1 MFFRRSNRAP
11 RPAQQRH
18 DFPRVEY
25 IPMSLAELQAFEQV
39 MVHGDACLRRGRPD
53 LTSLHDRSTEL
64 IGRLYQSAGAASVH
78 QADPDRVRIPIQKGE
93 LFWLESAIRDIE
105 RYRGDPHLA
114 HQGRQLLNRFNAL
127 LGQQR
132 AVIHAGGT
140 PMFDPGAPAPV
151 LVDAPQLPA
160 R

>member
-1 MFFRRSNRAP
+1 MFFRRTKRAP
-11 RPAQQRH
+11 RSAQQRR
-18 DFPRVEY
+18 DFPRIEY
-25 IPMSLAELQAFEQV
+25 IPMSLPELQAFERV

-53 LTSLHDRSTEL
+53 LTSLHDRSMKL
-64 IGRLYQSAGAASVH
+64 IGTLYQSAGAATVH
-78 QADPDRVRIPIQKGE
+78 QADPEQVRIPIQKGD

-105 RYRGDPHLA
+105 QYRGDSHLA

-140 PMFDPGAPAPV
+140 AMFDPDAPAPV
-151 LVDAPQLPA
+151 IVEAPQLPA
-160 R
+160 H

>member
-1 MFFRRSNRAP
+1 MFFRRTKRTP

-25 IPMSLAELQAFEQV
+25 IPMSLTELQAFERV

-53 LTSLHDRSTEL
+53 LLSLHNRSTEL
-64 IGRLYQSAGAASVH
+64 IGNLYRSAGAASVH
-78 QADPDRVRIPIQKGE
+78 QADPARVRIPIQKGD

-105 RYRGDPHLA
+105 QYRGDSALA
-114 HQGRQLLNRFNAL
+114 HEGRQLLNRFNAL

-132 AVIHAGGT
+132 AVVHAGGT
-140 PMFDPGAPAPV
+140 PMFDPDAPAPV
-151 LVDAPQLPA
+151 IVDAPQLPA
-160 R
+160 H